1 MMALPGR
8 FEHSL
13 AMGMVYAAETGTGV
27 SAAPGPQPT
36 MASVT
41 GIFSEGMDASADTA
55 TTYRINVGNA
65 FHGNAA
71 NGDVDYIRLEI
82 AETGVYTISLSGLG
96 ALEQRLDNPNL
107 RLFDQNGNLIQEDK
121 DSGPG
126 LDAMMA
132 GLSLNAGV
140 YYIEASG
147 DRSLVTDAGGAYGL
161 SVVAGQKGGYD
172 LAMQASNLIRPDM
185 IDGKVL
191 YGAWTAK
198 AGTPVTLTWA
208 ARETPGTEGEA
219 FALSTF
225 TPLNGEQIAKV
236 QQILAMTSEYVGAT
250 FTQVNPTGLSDAATL
265 LFGSYKNDG
274 GPEGAYAIFPGTQ
287 NNAGAPGN
295 TAPESTDGDVWI
307 NLTATQSSN
316 ITVSGYTYQ
325 TLIHEIGHALGLNHP
340 GDYNAEAG
348 VQTTYEKDAQ
358 VAQDYYTYS
367 IMTYFPDTIGEEDP
381 ANQTWGVADV
391 LALQQLYGA
400 NMTTR
405 TGDTVYGFNANAGGI
420 YDFSTNAQPFMTIW
434 DAGGRDTIDLSGYSR
449 SQTLD
454 LNAGALSSVG
464 SDSITASNN
473 LAIASGATIENGIGG
488 SGNDILIGNEVRNI
502 LVGGKGDD
510 DIRGG
515 GGVDGAR
522 FASTRAEAQVTHS
535 GDNGTVVSADGSD
548 TLTSIERVIFT
559 DEGIAYDTGADQV
572 AGVVFR
578 SYQAAYNRAPDE
590 PGLGFWINAGDKG
603 MSFEE
608 IAAGFL
614 RSSEFTAA
622 YGSNPSA
629 DLYVSKLYEN
639 ILGRA
644 GEQSGI
650 DFWKGELAKGVSE
663 AFVLYR
669 FAEASENL
677 ALTANAVANG
687 VVYDLVGDMAIA

>member
-8 FEHSL
+8 FEHGS
-13 AMGMVYAAETGTGV
+13 AMGMVYAAETGRGV
-27 SAAPGPQPT
+27 APAPGPQPT
-36 MASVT
+36 MASIT
-41 GIFSEGMDASADTA
+41 GTFFEGADASADTA
-55 TTYRINVGNA
+55 TAYRIDVGTA

-71 NGDVDYIRLEI
+71 NGDADYIRLEI
-82 AETGVYTISLSGLG
+82 AETGVYTISLSGRG
-96 ALEQRLDNPNL
+96 ALEQRLDNPFL
-107 RLFDQNGNLIQEDK
+107 RLFDQNGTLIKDDN

-147 DRSLVTDAGGAYGL
+147 DRTLVTDSGGAYGL
-161 SVVAGQKGGYD
+161 SVVAGTKGGYD
-172 LAMQASNLIRPDM
+172 LAMQASNITRPDVSG
-185 IDGKVL
+185 DKVL
-191 YGAWTAK
+191 YSSWASK
-198 AGTPVTLTWA
+198 SDTPVNLTWA
-208 ARETPGTEGEA
+208 ARETPGTGEEA
-219 FALSTF
+219 DV
-225 TPLNGEQIAKV
+225 LNSFSFLTGEQVAKI
-236 QQILAMTSEYVGAT
+236 QQIFAMTSEYVGAT
-250 FTQVNPTGLSDAATL
+250 FTQVSPGTVSDAATL
-265 LFGSYKNDG
+265 LFANYSKTGAS
-274 GPEGAYAIFPGTQ
+274 EGAFATMPGST
-287 NNAGAPGN
+287 NGAGAPGN
-295 TAPESTDGDVWI
+295 LAPESADGDVWI
-307 NLTATQSSN
+307 NLTAVETNN
-316 ITVSGYTYQ
+316 IIVSGYTYQ
-325 TLIHEIGHALGLNHP
+325 TMIHEIGHALGLNHP
-340 GDYNAEAG
+340 GDYNAGEQAEI
-348 VQTTYEKDAQ
+348 TYENSAQ

-367 IMTYFPDTIGEEDP
+367 IMTYFPDSVGETDP

-405 TGDTVYGFNANAGGI
+405 TGDTVYGFNSNAGGI
-420 YDFSTNAQPFMTIW
+420 YDFTTNNQPFLTIW
-434 DAGGRDTIDLSGYSR
+434 DAGGTDTINLSGYSR

-464 SDSITASNN
+464 SETITVANN
-473 LAIASGATIENGIGG
+473 VAIASGATIENGIGG

-502 LVGGKGDD
+502 LIGGKGDD

-515 GGVDGAR
+515 AGVDSAR
-522 FASTRAEAQVTHS
+522 FASVRADAQVTHS
-535 GDNGTVVSADGSD
+535 GEGGTVVSADGSD

-559 DEGIAYDTGADQV
+559 DEGIAYDTGAGEI

-614 RSSEFTAA
+614 RSSEFTNA
-622 YGSNPSA
+622 YGSDPSA

-650 DFWKGELAKGVSE
+650 DFWKDQLAKGATE